1 LTDSNLPT
9 RVVFAAL
16 RPAVRLA
23 NTFGVSLKDVKRFA
37 ELAYYQDA
45 KRRGMKMREMSEAL
59 GISMSKVGLLS
70 KQLKE
75 HFLEPELEHGVARQ
89 ILTLLWA
96 APLTEIRLAQ
106 ALPDFDGSAVEHA
119 LNDLVAEGRV
129 RRVSGRTDTFEL
141 TSGSQRLDNTP
152 WMARIDGLNTL
163 LDSVTQTVESRFE
176 RNDTRAF
183 VRNLAFRVRPQDL
196 PRLQEHYEKNLFPL
210 VVELDEAVEQDA
222 DSVPIRLSIFWSP
235 TEEKK

>member
-119 LNDLVAEGRV
+119 LNDLVTEGRV

-210 VVELDEAVEQDA
+210 VVELDEAVEQDT

>member
-1 LTDSNLPT
+1 MTDSNLPT

-96 APLTEIRLAQ
+96 APLSEIRLAQ
-106 ALPDFDGSAVEHA
+106 ALPDFDSSDVEHA

-163 LDSVTQTVESRFE
+163 LDSVTQTVEARFE

-196 PRLQEHYEKNLFPL
+196 QRLQEHYEKTLFPL
-210 VVELDEAVEQDA
+210 IVELDEAVEQDA
-222 DSVPIRLSIFWSP
+222 DSVPIRLSILWSP

>member
-106 ALPDFDGSAVEHA
+106 ALPDFDSSDVEQA
-119 LNDLVAEGRV
+119 LNDLVDEGRV

-163 LDSVTQTVESRFE
+163 LDSVTQTVEARFE
-176 RNDTRAF
+176 RNDTHAF

-196 PRLQEHYEKNLFPL
+196 QRLQEHYEKTLFPL
-210 VVELDEAVEQDA
+210 IVELDEAVEQDA
-222 DSVPIRLSIFWSP
+222 DSVPIRLSILWSP

>member
-1 LTDSNLPT
+1 MTDSNLPT

>member
-119 LNDLVAEGRV
+119 LNDLVTEGRV

>member
-1 LTDSNLPT
+1 MTDSNLPT

-119 LNDLVAEGRV
+119 LNDLVTEGRV